1 MKQHKS
7 PFKWRHFEPTV
18 MLLYVRWYYR
28 YSLSYRD
35 VQYSTKFWEL
45 MKGSDLPFAPVDI
58 PVQAAFADY
67 AQGRD
72 TVLQAALGY
81 KAK

>member
-1 MKQHKS
+1 
-7 PFKWRHFEPTV
+7 
-18 MLLYVRWYYR
+18 
-28 YSLSYRD
+28 
-35 VQYSTKFWEL
+35 